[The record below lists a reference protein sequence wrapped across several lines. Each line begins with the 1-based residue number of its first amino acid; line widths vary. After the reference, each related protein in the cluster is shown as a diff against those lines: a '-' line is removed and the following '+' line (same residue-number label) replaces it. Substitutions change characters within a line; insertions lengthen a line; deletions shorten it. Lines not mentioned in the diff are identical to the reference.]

1 MSYRD
6 LRNFTEMMRS
16 LGYPRLISM
25 ENFRQPNFPLVA
37 EILLWLIKSY
47 DPNLDLPSDID
58 TEQDRIFFIRST
70 AQLMATKAHIKLNTK
85 KLYGADGYAVKE
97 ILKITTILYN
107 AMKANKQNEEN
118 NSSENAKAK
127 FDISNKIT
135 DLKQSRH
142 LASDI
147 TTRGASVYDLLGE
160 EPDLRDQRT
169 TALARP
175 LELDDLEDRV
185 SKSVSSVEEQ
195 HQHTERMLNNI
206 ASDEANLEAKIQK
219 KKQELERNQKRL
231 KSLQAVRPAFMDEFE
246 KLEAELQKLYTG
258 YFEKYRNLVYLE
270 QQLEEYNKIEQEKF
284 ERTELSLKRMQDDND
299 GDYGNYQKGIRINGT
314 GELDDHD
321 ELELDDST
329 NEQVNTNA
337 MYGRIGNGSDS
348 EESGT
353 LSSEGSGLEVE
364 VDEDED
370 DEDIIDDD
378 DDDDDDIESKDRSH
392 SLNDS
397 DNDF

>member
-270 QQLEEYNKIEQEKF
+270 QQLEENNKIEQEKF
-284 ERTELSLKRMQDDND
+284 EVHFWQ
-299 GDYGNYQKGIRINGT
+299 
-314 GELDDHD
+314 
-321 ELELDDST
+321 
-329 NEQVNTNA
+329 A
-337 MYGRIGNGSDS
+337 
-348 EESGT
+348 
-353 LSSEGSGLEVE
+353 
-364 VDEDED
+364 
-370 DEDIIDDD
+370 
-378 DDDDDDIESKDRSH
+378 
-392 SLNDS
+392 
-397 DNDF
+397 